1 MICVDADVIMLRYRA
16 QELIYHRCES
26 VLGRPVGG
34 FNVES
39 VRIRRLADRREAEG
53 CAGMMAASEPWTTL
67 GRGYEEQLRIIADPS
82 REVYVAVAE
91 GEVVGLVVI
100 EMNGSFKGYVKSI
113 CVSPGLRGRGVGAA
127 LMTYAED
134 RIFRE
139 TPNVFLCV
147 SDFNVGAQR
156 FYTRLGYEAVG
167 ELRDYVVEGHSETL
181 MRKTVGPLVG
191 R

>member
-1 MICVDADVIMLRYRA
+1 MGRFSG
-16 QELIYHRCES
+16 ES
-26 VLGRPVGG
+26 I
-34 FNVES
+34 
-39 VRIRRLADRREAEG
+39 RIHRLADRLEAET
-53 CAGMMAASEPWTTL
+53 CAGMIAASDPWTTL
-67 GRGYEEQLRIIADPS
+67 GRGYEEQLRIITDPS
-82 REVYVAVAE
+82 REAYVAVAE
-91 GEVVGLVVI
+91 GKVVGFVVI
-100 EMNGSFKGYVKSI
+100 EMSGAFTGYVKSI

-127 LMTYAED
+127 LMSYAED

-156 FYTRLGYEAVG
+156 FYTRLGYETVG
-167 ELRDYVVEGHSETL
+167 ELRDYVVAGHSEIL

>member
-1 MICVDADVIMLRYRA
+1 MLRYPPPG
-16 QELIYHRCES
+16 LIYHQGENVS
-26 VLGRPVGG
+26 WRPMGG

-39 VRIRRLADRREAEG
+39 IRIHRLADRQEAEA
-53 CAGMMAASEPWTTL
+53 CAAMMAASEPWTTL
-67 GRGYEEQLRIIADPS
+67 GRGYEEQMMIIADPS

-91 GEVVGLVVI
+91 GEVIGLVVI
-100 EMNGSFKGYVKSI
+100 EMSGAFTGYVKSI

-127 LMTYAED
+127 LMSHAED
-134 RIFRE
+134 KIFRE

-156 FYTRLGYEAVG
+156 FYRRLGYEAVG
-167 ELRDYVVEGHSETL
+167 ELRDYVVEGHSEIL
-181 MRKTVGPLVG
+181 MRKTVGPLVD